1 MGIFFTS
8 SRPVASTIESA
19 LEDALS
25 TDPTTL
31 RANLR
36 TEAAA
41 RAHSV
46 AKTAAPQFKLRNF
59 IGALLISAALLITA
73 ICVDKSH
80 PDIAKTLMTS
90 FTSFSGIV
98 LGLLGG
104 EAQKS
109 AS

>member
-1 MGIFFTS
+1 MPCCHYPAWQDIRREVGSALVYEVQRTAKTNWRSNMGIFFTS

-19 LEDALS
+19 LEDGLS

-59 IGALLISAALLITA
+59 IGALLISAALLI
-73 ICVDKSH
+73 
-80 PDIAKTLMTS
+80 
-90 FTSFSGIV
+90 
-98 LGLLGG
+98 
-104 EAQKS
+104 
-109 AS
+109 